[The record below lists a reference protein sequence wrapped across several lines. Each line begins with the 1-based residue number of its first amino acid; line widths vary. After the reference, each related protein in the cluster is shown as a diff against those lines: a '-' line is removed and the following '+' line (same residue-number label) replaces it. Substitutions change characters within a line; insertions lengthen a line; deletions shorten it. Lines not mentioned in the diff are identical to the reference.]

1 MSGRCVEVDVGAL
14 VARYAVSAF
23 SRSVLLVVV
32 GRGSLAVGVENE
44 CHIPLDALSN
54 SLAFP
59 QRPSPP
65 KAPGFTRTF
74 PLFHTPHSL
83 LSLI

>member
-44 CHIPLDALSN
+44 CHILLDALSN

-59 QRPSPP
+59 QWPP
-65 KAPGFTRTF
+65 PLRHRASLARFLCFTRRT
-74 PLFHTPHSL
+74 LCSV
-83 LSLI
+83 

>member
-14 VARYAVSAF
+14 VARYAMSVF

-44 CHIPLDALSN
+44 CHILLDALSN

-59 QRPSPP
+59 QWPPP

>member
-44 CHIPLDALSN
+44 CHILLDALSN
-54 SLAFP
+54 SLAFL
-59 QRPSPP
+59 QCPP
-65 KAPGFTRTF
+65 P
-74 PLFHTPHSL
+74 P
-83 LSLI
+83 

>member
-14 VARYAVSAF
+14 VARYAVSVF

-32 GRGSLAVGVENE
+32 GRGSFAVGVENE
-44 CHIPLDALSN
+44 CHIQLDALSN

-59 QRPSPP
+59 QWPSPP
-65 KAPGFTRTF
+65 LRHRASLARFLCFTR
-74 PLFHTPHSL
+74 HTLCSV
-83 LSLI
+83 

>member
-44 CHIPLDALSN
+44 CHILLDALSN

-59 QRPSPP
+59 QCPP
-65 KAPGFTRTF
+65 P
-74 PLFHTPHSL
+74 P
-83 LSLI
+83 

>member
-14 VARYAVSAF
+14 VARYAMSVF

-44 CHIPLDALSN
+44 CHILLDALSN

-59 QRPSPP
+59 QWPP
-65 KAPGFTRTF
+65 PRHRASLARFLCFTRRT
-74 PLFHTPHSL
+74 LCSV
-83 LSLI
+83 

>member
-14 VARYAVSAF
+14 VARYAVSVF

-32 GRGSLAVGVENE
+32 GRGSFAVGVENE
-44 CHIPLDALSN
+44 CHIQLDALSN

-59 QRPSPP
+59 QWPSPP
-65 KAPGFTRTF
+65 P
-74 PLFHTPHSL
+74 
-83 LSLI
+83 

>member
-1 MSGRCVEVDVGAL
+1 MSGRCVEVDVRAL

-44 CHIPLDALSN
+44 CHILLDALSN

-59 QRPSPP
+59 QWPPP